1 MDCAE
6 MEKRGILNLDLGNVS
21 ITYVA
26 PTKRK
31 TFDSTRFK
39 AEHAD
44 LYGQYQKESDVK
56 SSIRI
61 KLK

>member
-1 MDCAE
+1 M
-6 MEKRGILNLDLGNVS
+6 GICELCGKEIGNVS
-21 ITYVA
+21 ISYTSA
-26 PTKRK
+26 HTAKK
-31 TFDSTRFK
+31 FDSTRFK

-44 LYGQYQKESDVK
+44 IYDKYVKERTVK